1 MKKNNGKTF
10 SCYALITLQF
20 ILGIG
25 ALFGG
30 GALVLSPDGTLLHMP
45 VDILNDSPFHSFLF
59 PGLILFLVLGVYP
72 VLIVFSLIYEKP
84 VHFAEWLNF
93 DKDAFWA
100 WSHSLYI
107 GFILIIWITVQMYLI
122 HDIALIHVVYIFI
135 GLAIQVAS
143 FLPSVRKHYALL

>member
-1 MKKNNGKTF
+1 MKKNNGKTV
-10 SCYALITLQF
+10 SCYVLITLQF

-45 VDILNDSPFHSFLF
+45 LDILNDSPFHSFLF

-72 VLIVFSLIYEKP
+72 VLIAFSLIYEKP
-84 VHFAEWLNF
+84 ARFAEWLNF
-93 DKDAFWA
+93 DKAAFWA
-100 WSHSLYI
+100 WSHSVYI

-122 HDIALIHVVYIFI
+122 HDIVMIHVVYIFI

>member
-72 VLIVFSLIYEKP
+72 VLIAFSLIYEKP
-84 VHFAEWLNF
+84 AHFAEWLNF
-93 DKDAFWA
+93 DKAAFWA
-100 WSHSLYI
+100 WSHSVYI

-122 HDIALIHVVYIFI
+122 HDIAMIHVVYIFL